1 MFNTTR
7 RLTLTAAA
15 ALALWGAAGLA
26 HAQDVLKVGA
36 SAVPHAELLNHVKAK
51 LKTEGVDLQ
60 IVEFSDYV
68 QPNLAV
74 NDKQLD
80 ANFFQHKP
88 YLDSFNKERK
98 LTLVVV
104 PNGGVHVEPFGAY
117 STKIKALKDLKN
129 GATVAIPN
137 DATNG
142 GRALL
147 LLQKAGLIELK
158 DKANLSA
165 TPLDVKSN
173 PKKLKFRELEAAQL
187 PRALPDVDLAL
198 INTNYALQ
206 ANLNPLKDALV
217 LEAKDSPYVNVI
229 VSRADNAK
237 SPAIAKLMKAL
248 HSADTKQFILE
259 KYKGAVVPAF

>member
-1 MFNTTR
+1 MFKTTR

-15 ALALWGAAGLA
+15 ALALWGTAGLA
-26 HAQDVLKVGA
+26 QAQDVLKGGA
-36 SAVPHAELLNHVKAK
+36 TAVPHAELLNHVKAK
-51 LKTEGVDLQ
+51 LKAEGVDLQ
-60 IVEFSDYV
+60 VVEFSDYV

-88 YLDSFNKERK
+88 YLDSFNKDRK

-117 STKIKALKDLKN
+117 SHKIKSLKDLKS

-147 LLQKAGLIELK
+147 LLQKAGLIELM

-165 TPLDVKSN
+165 SPLDV
-173 PKKLKFRELEAAQL
+173 
-187 PRALPDVDLAL
+187 
-198 INTNYALQ
+198 
-206 ANLNPLKDALV
+206 
-217 LEAKDSPYVNVI
+217 
-229 VSRADNAK
+229 
-237 SPAIAKLMKAL
+237 
-248 HSADTKQFILE
+248 
-259 KYKGAVVPAF
+259 

>member
-1 MFNTTR
+1 MFKTTR
-7 RLTLTAAA
+7 RLTLTAVA
-15 ALALWGAAGLA
+15 ALTLWGTAGLA
-26 HAQDVLKVGA
+26 QAQEVLKVGA
-36 SAVPHAELLNHVKAK
+36 TAVPHAELLNHVKPK
-51 LKTEGVDLQ
+51 LKAEGVDLQ
-60 IVEFSDYV
+60 VVEFSDYV

-74 NDKQLD
+74 SDKQLD

-98 LTLVVV
+98 TTLTVV

-117 STKIKALKDLKN
+117 SSKLKSLKDLKN

-147 LLQKAGLIELK
+147 LLQKQGLIELK
-158 DKANLSA
+158 DKASLSA
-165 TPLDVKSN
+165 TPLDIKSN

-187 PRALPDVDLAL
+187 PRSLPDVDIAL

-206 ANLNPLKDALV
+206 ANLNPLKDALA
-217 LEAKDSPYVNVI
+217 LESKESPYVNVV

-237 SPAIAKLMKAL
+237 SPAIAKLMAAL
-248 HSADTKQFILE
+248 RSADTKQFILD